1 MARNVDIAM
10 TDSSADWLV
19 VSAASVGLDPWDD
32 VLVLA
37 NEFET
42 EFAPIGGDELGDIHR
57 VHPRTPGA
65 LLLMKP
71 MAGVSVDDTYK
82 ATLVITSFAFLMTA
96 VAILPRLANLNRR
109 TVILSFIG
117 LVASASFLSTLEFGT
132 HSGLLMLSVC
142 GFWLAA
148 KSGNDKLAGFAL
160 GIAGVLRVF
169 PLLLLIPLWRA
180 GRREAV
186 AWSIGTFILLN
197 VIGLLVFDLDAVDAI
212 RALTEAGSAW
222 IGFSGNGSLAMP
234 LARLGVPSL
243 VIGIVLT
250 LGAAVAAWLISH
262 PRRDLDIVLG
272 AVLVIALLTSP
283 LSWEHYD
290 LLALPVVAIFA
301 TRGTSRF
308 KAPIVWA
315 CLGWVGLQ
323 VIANPLDALIGS
335 PTFSLAG
342 TLALVGRLLLLA
354 AAALFIKQQTV
365 ERPVGAHAA

>member
-1 MARNVDIAM
+1 
-10 TDSSADWLV
+10 
-19 VSAASVGLDPWDD
+19 
-32 VLVLA
+32 
-37 NEFET
+37 
-42 EFAPIGGDELGDIHR
+42 
-57 VHPRTPGA
+57 
-65 LLLMKP
+65 
-71 MAGVSVDDTYK
+71 
-82 ATLVITSFAFLMTA
+82 
-96 VAILPRLANLNRR
+96 
-109 TVILSFIG
+109 
-117 LVASASFLSTLEFGT
+117 
-132 HSGLLMLSVC
+132 
-142 GFWLAA
+142 
-148 KSGNDKLAGFAL
+148 
-160 GIAGVLRVF
+160 
-169 PLLLLIPLWRA
+169 
-180 GRREAV
+180 
-186 AWSIGTFILLN
+186 
-197 VIGLLVFDLDAVDAI
+197 
-212 RALTEAGSAW
+212 
-222 IGFSGNGSLAMP
+222 MP